1 MKNYAKLIKLTLLV
15 VSSTLMFSC
24 SDDDSSSNSGNTIEA
39 IASQNP
45 NLSILV
51 DALDRADLSLD
62 RNGSFT
68 VFAPTNDAF
77 IQFLNDNDFE
87 SLNDV
92 PVPVLREVLLNH
104 MVTGVN
110 MSSNLT
116 TGYIKTLAKGSAS
129 STNTLSMFVNTASG
143 VRLNGVANVVA
154 ADVMASNGVVHVVDA
169 VIGLPTIVTHAL
181 ANPNFTSLVGAL
193 TSEGQPDF
201 VGILSGTA
209 NSPFTVFAPS
219 NDAFA
224 TFESQNPGTIASLTP
239 SQLTAVLSYHVVAG
253 ANVLSNAIPRG
264 PITTFESGTFS
275 ITGNTITDEA
285 ARQTNIVAVD
295 VQAANGVIHV
305 IDNVILP
312 NLN

>member
-1 MKNYAKLIKLTLLV
+1 MKNYAKLIKLTLIV
-15 VSSTLMFSC
+15 VTSTIMFSC
-24 SDDDSSSNSGNTIEA
+24 SDDDSSNDGGNTIA
-39 IASQNP
+39 AVASQNS

-51 DALDRADLSLD
+51 DALERADLTLD

-77 IQFLNDNDFE
+77 AQFLADNGFE
-87 SLNDV
+87 SLDDV
-92 PVPVLREVLLNH
+92 PVSVLRQVLLNH

-110 MSSNLT
+110 MSTDLS

-143 VRLNGVANVVA
+143 VRLNGVADVIT

-169 VIGLPTIVTHAL
+169 VIGLPTIVTHAT
-181 ANPNFTSLVGAL
+181 ANPNFSTLVGAL
-193 TSEGQPDF
+193 TAEGQPDF

-209 NSPFTVFAPS
+209 SSPFTVFAPS
-219 NDAFA
+219 NAAFE
-224 TFESQNPGTIASLTP
+224 TFESQNPGTIASLT
-239 SQLTAVLSYHVVAG
+239 SAQLTAVLSYHVVAG
-253 ANVLSNAIPRG
+253 ANVLSTGIPTG
-264 PITTFESGTFS
+264 PITTFETGTFTISGT
-275 ITGNTITDEA
+275 TITDEA
-285 ARQTNIVAVD
+285 SRQTNIVAVD
-295 VQAANGVIHV
+295 VQATNGVIHV

>member
-1 MKNYAKLIKLTLLV
+1 MKNYAKLIKLTLIV
-15 VSSTLMFSC
+15 VTSTIMFSC
-24 SDDDSSSNSGNTIEA
+24 SDDDSSNDGGNTIA
-39 IASQNP
+39 AVASQNS

-51 DALDRADLSLD
+51 DALERADLTLD

-77 IQFLNDNDFE
+77 AQFLADNGFE
-87 SLNDV
+87 SLDDV
-92 PVPVLREVLLNH
+92 PVSVLRQVLLNH

-110 MSSNLT
+110 MSTDLS

-143 VRLNGVANVVA
+143 VRLNGVADVIT

-169 VIGLPTIVTHAL
+169 VIGLPTIVTHAT
-181 ANPNFTSLVGAL
+181 ANPNFSTLVGAL
-193 TSEGQPDF
+193 TAEGQPDF

-209 NSPFTVFAPS
+209 SSPFTVFAPS
-219 NDAFA
+219 NAAFE
-224 TFESQNPGTIASLTP
+224 TFESQNPGVIGSLT
-239 SQLTAVLSYHVVAG
+239 SAQLTAVLSYHVVAG
-253 ANVLSNAIPRG
+253 ANVLSTGIPTG
-264 PITTFESGTFS
+264 PITTFETGTFTISGT
-275 ITGNTITDEA
+275 TITDEA
-285 ARQTNIVAVD
+285 SRQTNIVAVD
-295 VQAANGVIHV
+295 VQATNGVIHV